1 MGTKQSVTVE
11 VAGQKFSL
19 RTDADEG
26 YVRSLARYVTD
37 KLMEVK
43 SGGSRTVSTYNLAI
57 LVAMNIADDLFQE
70 RESAR
75 TLKRRV
81 RDKSRTILDLLEKQF
96 DSPLRDS

>member
-11 VAGQKFSL
+11 VAGQKLSL
-19 RTDADEG
+19 RTDADEA

-43 SGGSRTVSTYNLAI
+43 SGSSRAVSTYSLAI

-75 TLKRRV
+75 TLRRRV
-81 RDKSRTILDLLEKQF
+81 REKSRTILDLLERHV
-96 DSPLRDS
+96 DLPLRDS